1 MSPVKKSF
9 LDENLFVLEEMR
21 LPMLLKVYKTLIQLE
36 TRVEDYNPETL
47 RWDYASDINRVYKE
61 ILKREKKRRK

>member
-36 TRVEDYNPETL
+36 TRVEDYSPDSL
-47 RWDYASDINRVYKE
+47 RWDYANDINRVYKE

>member
-21 LPMLLKVYKTLIQLE
+21 LQMLLKVYKTLIQLE
-36 TRVEDYNPETL
+36 TRAEDYSPDSL
-47 RWDYASDINRVYKE
+47 RWDYANDINRVHKE